1 MIKKK
6 LVLVYLLTYPRPS
19 TLWTMIS
26 YLLYYR
32 LLWGSCQIRGFALH
46 WFKSFKCS
54 NVSCRTQYVQ
64 YNAYNSSSKYH
75 KCGVPQGSM
84 LGSLS
89 FLLYNNDL
97 NNVSRAL
104 DFILFADDTN
114 WWKLWI
120 TNWRNFQAGFRL
132 ISFLLT

>member
-1 MIKKK
+1 
-6 LVLVYLLTYPRPS
+6 
-19 TLWTMIS
+19 MIS

-54 NVSCRTQYVQ
+54 IVSCRTQYVQ

-114 WWKLWI
+114 
-120 TNWRNFQAGFRL
+120 
-132 ISFLLT
+132 